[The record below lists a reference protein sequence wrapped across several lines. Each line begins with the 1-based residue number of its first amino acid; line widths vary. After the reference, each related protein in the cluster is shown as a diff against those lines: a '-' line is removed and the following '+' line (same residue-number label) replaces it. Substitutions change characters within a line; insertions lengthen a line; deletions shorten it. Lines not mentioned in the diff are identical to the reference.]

1 MTNNDEDID
10 ENDER
15 TLRPLSWRD
24 YIGQAPLVTQL
35 RTKCQAAFKLERPLD
50 HLLINGT
57 QGSGKT
63 TLAHLAA
70 DETGDSLVKISRP
83 VNESELMQAIW
94 DLPGP
99 GVGILFID
107 EAHMQS
113 ARTQRSL
120 LTLTEEGYIQTKFGT
135 DSFPW
140 LTVILATTEK
150 RMISL
155 PLQSRLTILDM
166 DEYTLDEMGLIVE
179 GMAERAGV
187 ALDSD
192 TTSALA
198 VAAVGVPRAARH
210 LVLAAQ
216 ELSAVGQ
223 EPTLDAILTHCRLDA
238 DGLSRDHLG
247 YMRCLQLIGGQA
259 GLEVLTVRLQLHR
272 TEVQRIERLL
282 VDRGYVRYDSRG
294 RVLTGSGRARLEGK
308 TLAPLRGG
316 RLVSKAS

>member
-1 MTNNDEDID
+1 MTYEDTED
-10 ENDER
+10 DSEAR
-15 TLRPLSWRD
+15 TLRPTAWED
-24 YIGQAPLVTQL
+24 YIGQGPLVTQL

-70 DETGDSLVKISRP
+70 DETGDPLVKISRP
-83 VNESELMQAIW
+83 VNESELMQALW
-94 DLPGP
+94 DLPG
-99 GVGILFID
+99 GAGILFID

-113 ARTQRSL
+113 ARTQRGL
-120 LTLTEEGYIQTKFGT
+120 LTLTEEGFIQTRYGT
-135 DSFPW
+135 DKFPW

-150 RMISL
+150 RLINL
-155 PLQSRLTILDM
+155 PLQSRCSVLDM
-166 DEYTLDEMGLIVE
+166 DEYTLDEMSLIVE
-179 GMAERAGV
+179 GMARRAEVPLEPDV
-187 ALDSD
+187 A
-192 TTSALA
+192 SALA

-216 ELSAVGQ
+216 ELTAVGQ
-223 EPTLDAILTHCRLDA
+223 EPTLEAILTHCRLDA
-238 DGLSRDHLG
+238 DGLGRDHLG
-247 YMRCLQLIGGQA
+247 YMRCLHLLGGQA

-308 TLAPLRGG
+308 TLTPLRGG
-316 RLVSKAS
+316 RLASRAS